1 MKYDCL
7 TICRLRFQGT
17 LSSFCSLNQNFKN
30 PVFFY
35 LNSSKKIQILRVLRT
50 SCTPYSTCKTG
61 EISVKEHYNKSK
73 SFLERL
79 RHLMRQYGIVG
90 AYVYFSICLIDFG
103 ISLALV
109 KSLGT
114 TTIGFYEKKIISKI
128 ENFTGW
134 RPKNNRISL
143 SENKE
148 NEKNT
153 EASIWAEIAIAYGIH
168 KLLIFVRVPLTA
180 VFTPPLVR
188 LLIRQGW
195 SISKHL
201 KK

>member
-1 MKYDCL
+1 MIIS
-7 TICRLRFQGT
+7 TIRLLKFQGS
-17 LSSFCSLNQNFKN
+17 LFSFCSLYQKSKN
-30 PVFFY
+30 PIFFC
-35 LNSSKKIQILRVLRT
+35 LNSSRKMQRLRVLR
-50 SCTPYSTCKTG
+50 SSWMPYSTCKTEG
-61 EISVKEHYNKSK
+61 MSVKEHYNKSK

-128 ENFTGW
+128 ENFIDW
-134 RPKNNRISL
+134 RPKSSQSPL
-143 SENKE
+143 SGNSESRK
-148 NEKNT
+148 NE
-153 EASIWAEIAIAYGIH
+153 EASIWTEIAIAYGIH
-168 KLLIFVRVPLTA
+168 KLLIFVRVPLA
-180 VFTPPLVR
+180 AALTPPLVR

-195 SISKHL
+195 LISKH
-201 KK
+201 